1 MRCPDGRNL
10 LLLLGNTLLD
20 ENVELRLLLLLAFE
34 TTTLEGMEVTA
45 ALETDGGYQ
54 SLDLGSLRIGLR
66 ILLLLALHLPAHDV
80 LPDVVLLGQVEELPD
95 LRRTLGA
102 KTLRQDV
109 LCEAGDLALALLDND
124 KGKDGDVGADD
135 ATAHGFALALTSAAG
150 SVARMAVSEQEAD
163 TVGDKDTLLH
173 RETLLIVAAG
183 DTEDVALPLVAEQVS
198 GDFLCDLLVIED
210 TVFPLIVKIECLLLA
225 SREVGDVELH
235 ASGEG
240 RDLRR
245 R

>member
-1 MRCPDGRNL
+1 MR
-10 LLLLGNTLLD
+10 TLYTVSEEDVNEYIWHVL
-20 ENVELRLLLLLAFE
+20 ELRLLLLLAFE

-173 RETLLIVAAG
+173 GETLLIVAAG

-210 TVFPLIVKIECLLLA
+210 TA
-225 SREVGDVELH
+225 
-235 ASGEG
+235 G
-240 RDLRR
+240 RL
-245 R
+245 